1 MGQEEKGGACVRA
14 SALLAAYTLCVR
26 GFYFLFFLSLFL
38 SLSLASVSFS
48 RAVAPLPILHPCIVI
63 TGVERLRVR

>member
-1 MGQEEKGGACVRA
+1 VRACVCVARSVYAVRA
-14 SALLAAYTLCVR
+14 WLL
-26 GFYFLFFLSLFL
+26 FSFLPIVV

-48 RAVAPLPILHPCIVI
+48 HAVAPLPILHLCIVI

>member
-1 MGQEEKGGACVRA
+1 VRACVCVARSVYAVRA
-14 SALLAAYTLCVR
+14 WLL
-26 GFYFLFFLSLFL
+26 FSFLPIVVSL